1 MAQLYKQ
8 TQRAPAPSPCCVHTK
23 ATPEMAS
30 SRWSTEPC
38 PTLCSCFELS
48 SPYPPWHLTRTWR
61 HTLTLPRS
69 LFPGPCRTLR
79 APGGQP
85 GWSPPR
91 AAGGAVASA
100 PLSTAIHSLAPQL
113 LRVPPSSGVCGVCMQ
128 RDSDFQGCGLASVQ
142 IHMVS
147 GTGLSWSVVL
157 DQWPPGLGVQPLVRG
172 APDRR

>member
-1 MAQLYKQ
+1 MAPHQDVE
-8 TQRAPAPSPCCVHTK
+8 AHAH
-23 ATPEMAS
+23 S
-30 SRWSTEPC
+30 S
-38 PTLCSCFELS
+38 
-48 SPYPPWHLTRTWR
+48 
-61 HTLTLPRS
+61 TLTLPRALQDS
-69 LFPGPCRTLR
+69 AR

-85 GWSPPR
+85 GWSLPR

-128 RDSDFQGCGLASVQ
+128 RDSDLQGCGLASVQ

-157 DQWPPGLGVQPLVRG
+157 DQWPPGLGVQPFVRG